1 MDLIWKGIVGGGV
14 TMLIAHF
21 AKSGATLPGIL
32 PLFPTFSI
40 IALLI
45 MGARGDLPAL
55 QETCLASAKT
65 VPAYLAFLIACYF
78 ALGRMDYRLAI
89 GVGLCAWLAV
99 VASLFLLPSRGT

>member
-1 MDLIWKGIVGGGV
+1 MDLIWKGLVGGGV
-14 TMLIAHF
+14 TMLIAHLS
-21 AKSGATLPGIL
+21 KSGATWPGIL

-78 ALGRMDYRLAI
+78 ALGVADYRLAI
-89 GVGLCAWLAV
+89 LVGLMAWAGALG
-99 VASLFLLPSRGT
+99 LMFLVPKLI